1 MSSTTTMLTL
11 RTLTPTS
18 TSASSMASFARY
30 PKVLLPENE
39 KKKRHKLKYC
49 MRLARNLEHFDSRC
63 MTAKVHK
70 IKLTSIPF
78 TEHPEVW
85 GVGNFPPL
93 PPLLRLPPELRQKVL
108 DEVLDDDE
116 VRYRPNY
123 LTQSLAVVC
132 KTFSTDVK
140 EVSKLWDKREAEQAK
155 SFGMDHASMR
165 SYIAELNGDREKA
178 VAVLA
183 ARQAAVKAG
192 KNKKGKRREQRRRAE
207 VDMKQAEK
215 KMFRFNNKALRP
227 AGTLTK
233 LE

>member
-1 MSSTTTMLTL
+1 MSSTTTTLPVRILTQ
-11 RTLTPTS
+11 S
-18 TSASSMASFARY
+18 SASDMASFEKY
-30 PKVLLPENE
+30 PKALLPENA
-39 KKKRHKLKYC
+39 KKKPHKLKYC
-49 MRLARNLEHFDSRC
+49 MRLARNLEHFD
-63 MTAKVHK
+63 K
-70 IKLTSIPF
+70 
-78 TEHPEVW
+78 HPEVW
-85 GVGNFPPL
+85 GVGSYAPL
-93 PPLLRLPPELRQKVL
+93 PPLLRLPPELRQKIL

-183 ARQAAVKAG
+183 ARQAAVKAR
-192 KNKKGKRREQRRRAE
+192 KNKNGKRGEQRRRAE
-207 VDMKQAEK
+207 VDVRHAEK